1 MSSTN
6 KKAALELF
14 SDAFERLKQNK
25 PVNIPLGSPIT
36 QNNIAREAGRDPSAL
51 RAERY
56 PELLQ
61 KIQTYI
67 HSSKEQT
74 ERNGKSSKN
83 RSRNIEKRLR
93 DCMKQREQLLSVC
106 HSQQIYIEELLDEIS
121 RLKTGEVVDLRRK

>member
-6 KKAALELF
+6 KKTALELF
-14 SDAFERLKQNK
+14 SEAFERLKQNK
-25 PVNIPLGSPIT
+25 SVNIPIGSPVT
-36 QNNIAREAGRDPSAL
+36 QNNVAREAGRDPSAL
-51 RAERY
+51 RTERY

-67 HSSKEQT
+67 HSSKEQI
-74 ERNGKSSKN
+74 ERSGKSSKN

-93 DCMKQREQLLSVC
+93 DCMKQREQLLSIY